1 MRKQENFLKKQTDL
15 TVLQI
20 GCVGL
25 RESVDAD

>member
-1 MRKQENFLKKQTDL
+1 LKKQTDL